1 MFKHTPPTSYI
12 YHQSVELCSQFRE
25 VLQIVQIVYM
35 SYAVVLHIEMREVGG
50 KAEVANVSDVIIIQV
65 KNGEVCTH

>member
-1 MFKHTPPTSYI
+1 M
-12 YHQSVELCSQFRE
+12 
-25 VLQIVQIVYM
+25 QIVYM
-35 SYAVVLHIEMREVGG
+35 GYAVVLHIEMREVGG